1 MQKKNKKILL
11 LESIINSDFLFLDQD
26 NKKNLRYAK
35 SIINLNKF
43 RSTSLNPFETLKS
56 IKQLTRSLQYLSKQ
70 NNKVLH
76 ILVENKQY
84 LSVINSFLSKK
95 DSKVSFLVK
104 DFLVKEEISRL
115 SSQSLLLLNTVV
127 KNDKK
132 LLKRLFDN
140 NIFLINKINSKMEAN
155 NFGAY
160 KVYNDLI
167 NFKKLIFLLVII
179 DLVLNENNN

>member
-1 MQKKNKKILL
+1 
-11 LESIINSDFLFLDQD
+11 
-26 NKKNLRYAK
+26 
-35 SIINLNKF
+35 
-43 RSTSLNPFETLKS
+43 
-56 IKQLTRSLQYLSKQ
+56 
-70 NNKVLH
+70 
-76 ILVENKQY
+76 LVENKQY

-140 NIFLINKINSKMEAN
+140 NIFLINKINSKIESN
-155 NFGAY
+155 NFGSY